1 METTKDNE
9 TLIVSIRCIVYN
21 QAPYLRQCLDGF
33 VMQKTDFRFEAIVH
47 DDASTDDSASII
59 EEYAEKY
66 PEIIKPILETEN
78 QYSKHDGSLRRIV
91 DSACKGKYIALCEGD
106 DYWTDPLKLQKQIDF
121 MESHPEYGM
130 CCTDF
135 DKVDEQGNILHPS
148 YLKNHPD
155 YFEKVTSSV
164 EAWIDSF
171 GYIGPMTWLVRT
183 DFWKSLGARPW
194 ADGTYWIVAE
204 FIAKSKIGLIKD
216 NTACYRILS
225 ESASH
230 SKSVEANYKY
240 FKGLHEEALQLIKTF
255 VKEENQEALIP
266 RINTRLYKKRFHWAI
281 VLKKQEDINDA
292 KKCLWNEMSLK
303 DKCFY
308 YCSKIPIIKDVVSVL
323 YRRRLMMNK

>member
-1 METTKDNE
+1 MEE
-9 TLIVSIRCIVYN
+9 LIVSIRCIVYN

-33 VMQKTDFRFEAIVH
+33 VMQKTNFRFEAIVH

-106 DYWTDPLKLQKQIDF
+106 DYWTDPLKLQKQVDF
-121 MESHPEYGM
+121 LESHPEYGM

-164 EAWIDSF
+164 ETWIDSF

-230 SKSVEANYKY
+230 SKLAERLYERNKS
-240 FKGLHEEALQLIKTF
+240 LHEEALLLVKTF
-255 VKEENQEALIP
+255 VKKENQEALT
-266 RINTRLYKKRFHWAI
+266 RSINEKLFLERFRWAI
-281 VLKKQEDINDA
+281 GLNKKEDVA
-292 KKCLWNEMSLK
+292 GARKYAWHKMSKL

-308 YCSKIPIIKDVVSVL
+308 YCYRIPVIREIVRYIYFKYRKIKYKTI
-323 YRRRLMMNK
+323 